1 MIPAHYLMVLEVVLR
16 VVIGVVFGV
25 VVLLPPCSS
34 MIEVDYALTSFKYA
48 PIPLVIRFPPTPT

>member
-1 MIPAHYLMVLEVVLR
+1 MQENVLKKGLELPGPFFG

-34 MIEVDYALTSFKYA
+34 MIEVDYVLTSFKYA
-48 PIPLVIRFPPTPT
+48 PIP